1 MTVEFIQLL
10 LLIIIANGAPVLVR
24 IIFGDYL
31 NTPVDLGFTL
41 SDNHP
46 VFGSSKTWRGIFA
59 ALLMTSIAAS
69 LMNYPF
75 VTGFLIASY
84 AVIGDLSSSFIK
96 RRFSMA
102 PSSKAPILDQ
112 VPESL
117 LPAFM
122 MMRTFDLELS
132 SVLWL
137 SAVFLIIDMAMTYI
151 LYHWKVLKKSSG

>member
-10 LLIIIANGAPVLVR
+10 LLIIIANGAPVLAR
-24 IIFGDYL
+24 IIFGDHL
-31 NTPVDLGFTL
+31 NSPVDFGFVL
-41 SDNHP
+41 PDNHP

-59 ALLMTSIAAS
+59 ALLMTSVAAS
-69 LMNYPF
+69 LMNCPF
-75 VTGFLIASY
+75 ATGFLIASY
-84 AVIGDLSSSFIK
+84 AVTGDLSSSFIK

-122 MMRTFDLELS
+122 MMRIFDLELW
-132 SVLWL
+132 SVLLL
-137 SAVFLIIDMAMTYI
+137 SFIFLIIDMVMTYI
-151 LYHWKVLKKSSG
+151 LYHWRVLKKSSD